1 MQLVRNMLYVPVPA
15 IHVPSV
21 SPPHTLNFILLAFTT
36 VKSLFINGWKL
47 YLYIHDKI
55 YSKII

>member
-1 MQLVRNMLYVPVPA
+1 MLYVPVPA